1 MKETQ
6 IENSIKVR
14 RSNRAYETKTVEQA
28 KIEMLENTLSQT
40 VSPFGEGVRY
50 KIVSVEAN
58 PKEPIKLGTY
68 GTIKGA
74 KHYMLSA
81 AKLGP
86 NQMETLGYQME
97 MAVLEAAAAGLGTC
111 WLGGTFKRSQFAE
124 VIDLKSEELLPIVI
138 PFGYPAEKDGFIGG
152 MIRNIAGS
160 NQRKNW
166 EELFFKGP
174 LSLSGS
180 LGQPL
185 SKVEAGAYADV
196 LEMVR
201 QAPSASNKQPWRI
214 VKEGKQWHLILSHT
228 KGYASSLGYEIQ
240 RVDMGIAACH
250 FEMAAKAK
258 GLKGTWT
265 QLDVSNQEKRDDVSY
280 IISWI
285 EA

>member
-1 MKETQ
+1 MNVSQ
-6 IENSIKVR
+6 IENSIRVR
-14 RSNRAYETKTVEQA
+14 RSNRAYTAQTVEVE
-28 KIEMLENTLSQT
+28 KIEMIENTLTQT

-50 KIVSVEAN
+50 KIISVEAN
-58 PKEPIKLGTY
+58 PKEPLKLGTY

-81 AKLGP
+81 TKSGK

-124 VIDLKSEELLPIVI
+124 LMALQSDELLPIVI
-138 PFGYPAEKDGFIGG
+138 PFGYPAEKEGFLGG

-166 EELFFKGP
+166 DELFFKGELNLTERLGVP
-174 LSLSGS
+174 LTKS
-180 LGQPL
+180 
-185 SKVEAGAYADV
+185 EAGDYSAV

-214 VKEGKQWHLILSHT
+214 VKDGKRWHFILSHT
-228 KGYASSLGYEIQ
+228 KGYGAGLGYEIQ
-240 RVDMGIAACH
+240 RVDMGIAVCH

-258 GLKGTWT
+258 GLSGTWV
-265 QLDVSNQEKRDDVSY
+265 QLEVPDQEKRDDVSY